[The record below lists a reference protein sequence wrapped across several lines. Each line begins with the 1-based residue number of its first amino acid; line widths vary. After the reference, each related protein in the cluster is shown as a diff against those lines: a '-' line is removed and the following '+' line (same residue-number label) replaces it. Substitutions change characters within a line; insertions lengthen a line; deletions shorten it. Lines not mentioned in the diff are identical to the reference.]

1 MSKEL
6 LPPDLICHAWKLQGH
21 QFVASRGRAEGG
33 GYEFAVAP
41 VEDYPFRCPAC
52 RSQDVVRAGVVFRR
66 LRCLPIGGQPV
77 ALNCQVQRVR
87 CHSCGLVRQSGPM
100 LAAPR
105 RSCTFAFET
114 YVLELSRLMTICGV
128 ARHLAVSWD
137 TVKDIVSRHLRRH
150 YEKPPL
156 KHLEYLGI
164 DEIHVGRKGKFL
176 TLVVDWSTGQVVY
189 VGDGRGGDSLL
200 PFWKR
205 LRRSQANIKAVCT
218 DMSPAYTAAVAEHL
232 PRAAH
237 IYDRFHVIK
246 LMNEKLT
253 DLRRQTCRLSESIEG
268 KKLLKGTRWLL
279 VKNPENLDEKRD
291 EKKRLEEALRIN
303 KPLAAAY
310 YLKEDLRQL
319 WSHATKEAAA
329 RFLDGWVARAQS
341 CKLPIL
347 MRFARFLTAHKK
359 QLLNW
364 YDYAISNGPI
374 EGTNNKIQLMKRQ
387 AYGYRDIEFFK
398 LKIKAVHESR
408 YALIG

>member
-1 MSKEL
+1 MSKES
-6 LPPDLICHAWKLQGH
+6 LPSNLICHAWKLQGH
-21 QFVASRGRAEGG
+21 QIVSFKVVEGSS
-33 GYEFAVAP
+33 YEYAVAP
-41 VEDYPFRCPAC
+41 LEDYRFRCPAC
-52 RSQDVVRAGVVFRR
+52 RSVDVVRAGVVRRR
-66 LRCLPIGGQPV
+66 LRCLPIGNQRV
-77 ALNCQVQRVR
+77 VLDCQVQRVR
-87 CHSCGLVRQSGPM
+87 CHGCGLVRQSGPM

-105 RSCTFAFET
+105 RSCTFAFEN
-114 YVLELSRLMTICGV
+114 YVLALSRLMTTCDV
-128 ARHLAVSWD
+128 ARHAQLSWD
-137 TVKDIVSRHLRRH
+137 TVKDIVARHLRKH

-156 KHLEYLGI
+156 KRLEYLGI
-164 DEIHVGRKGKFL
+164 DEIHVGRSGKFL
-176 TLVVDWSTGQVVY
+176 TLVVDWTSGQVVY

-205 LRRSQANIKAVCT
+205 LRASGARIKAVCT

-237 IYDRFHVIK
+237 VYDRFHVVK

-253 DLRRQTCRLSESIEG
+253 ELRRQVHRLSESVEG

-291 EKKRLEEALRIN
+291 QKKRLEEALRVN
-303 KPLAAAY
+303 KPLATAY
-310 YLKEDLRQL
+310 YLKEDLRL
-319 WSHATKEAAA
+319 FWTHTSKTKAEHFLNGWIA
-329 RFLDGWVARAQS
+329 RTQS
-341 CKLPIL
+341 CKIPIL

-398 LKIKAVHESR
+398 LKIKALHESR